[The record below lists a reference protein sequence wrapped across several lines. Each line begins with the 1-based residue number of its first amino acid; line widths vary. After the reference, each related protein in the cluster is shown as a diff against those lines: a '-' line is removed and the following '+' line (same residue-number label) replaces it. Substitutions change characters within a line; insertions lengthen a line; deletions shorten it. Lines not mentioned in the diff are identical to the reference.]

1 MLPVPASDSSVVST
15 FSSSASRSTV
25 WPQAWADL
33 QRLDVLWQV
42 GALLICFFAAWLLAR
57 NILDR
62 LSTRQSARPGIEFGV
77 LGFARVLYPLLALL
91 FILVASGLMARWLP
105 VGLLRLALPLVGSW
119 AFIRLV
125 FYFLRRVFT
134 QAGRVGNFLAL
145 FEKLIAALVWAGVAI
160 YITGLG
166 PELLAYLDSTYL
178 PLGKYRTSVLTILQA
193 LISVGTTLILAMW
206 VGALLDERV
215 MHLESLHASLRVV
228 LSRMVRVTLIA
239 GAVLISLSLVGI
251 DLTVL
256 SVFGGA
262 LGVGIGLGL
271 QKLVGSYVSGFVI
284 LLERSLTIGD
294 RVTVDKYSGKVTQI
308 NTRYTVVRGFDG
320 VEHVIPNEMLVS
332 GVVQNSSL
340 SDRMAQMKTS
350 VSVDYD
356 CDLPKVMQALVTA
369 IGTHERIMTSPGPAV
384 ALKQFGA
391 DGLDLEIV
399 FWIPDPDK
407 GSGNVVSDANLIIWK
422 TLNELGVGI
431 PYPQRQLR
439 LPDEILQTVNR
450 LVATKDADIPE
461 IRA

>member
-1 MLPVPASDSSVVST
+1 MLPLPAPT
-15 FSSSASRSTV
+15 SATAVLPATSRSTL

-33 QRLDVLWQV
+33 HRADVLWQIAV
-42 GALLICFFAAWLLAR
+42 LALCFFAAWVLAR
-57 NILDR
+57 NILGK
-62 LSTRQSARPGIEFGV
+62 LETRQSTRPGFEFG
-77 LGFARVLYPLLALL
+77 LQGFARVVYPLLALV
-91 FILVASGLMARWLP
+91 FILVARALMAQWLP
-105 VGLLRLALPLVGSW
+105 VGLLRLALPLVASW

-134 QAGRVGNFLAL
+134 RAGRVGSFLAL

-166 PELLAYLDSTYL
+166 PELLTYLDGIYL
-178 PLGKYRTSVLTILQA
+178 PLGKYRASLLTILQA
-193 LISVGTTLILAMW
+193 LVSVGATLILAMW
-206 VGALLDERV
+206 IGALLDERV
-215 MHLESLHASLRVV
+215 MHLDSIHASLRVV

-294 RVTVDKYSGKVTQI
+294 RVTVDKYTGKVTQI

-340 SDRMAQMKTS
+340 SDRMAQMKTA

-356 CDLPKVMQALVTA
+356 CDLPMVMDALKTA
-369 IGTHERIMTSPGPAV
+369 IGQHERIMTSPGPSV

-391 DGLDLEIV
+391 DGLDLEII

-422 TLNELGVGI
+422 TLKELGVGI
-431 PYPQRQLR
+431 PYPQRQL
-439 LPDEILQTVNR
+439 LLSDEILQTVNR
-450 LVATKDADIPE
+450 LVATNEPE
-461 IRA
+461 TRETLG